1 MVNKGGHHRHTRIMV
16 RQPRN
21 TKAWISI
28 IAIGFLIAA
37 MPSAVAVSYLSSGLA
52 ISGFFNPSEM
62 AGDTYAV
69 SYSPDDELVAAGYA
83 SGVVIY
89 NSTTK
94 EVVKSINMNDAVY
107 RVEFSSDGQFLVL
120 GLRSLESYQNA
131 LVLLSKEADWSVISE
146 VTGSKRVLAVT
157 ISPTN
162 SNIAFNGATNSIIEA
177 NFSDLDDSTTYGGI
191 HSSAVTCLSYSH
203 DGSFLLSGGSDGRLV
218 KWNRNNSST
227 EVIYNFELDGVAD
240 CSFSPSNDKFAVLSG
255 GGIIQIYSEY
265 AELEYDIDITQG
277 SRILW
282 SDDGLRLYVI
292 QTIGA
297 SKLLSYI
304 SASGSWS
311 SGTITYLG
319 HAVSDFDIKTDYST
333 LITATNTRHL
343 AEYSNSYIPL
353 YFGIA
358 GLDTDGDGIP
368 NDFDEDDD
376 GDGIVDK
383 WDSECPGGIT
393 CSLTPKQDSIRQVK
407 IVVSMN
413 EVLAFDIILLTS
425 EQSSAMRNITTN
437 SIEEDIF
444 LSEQE
449 AYRISDS
456 ICSNIVEEDL
466 IDSWQAKL
474 SIEGVSLSN
483 GEVACTAT
491 YGLLGIFA
499 DDYETRIR
507 ITTFITFKMS
517 GSPSIPYNISIS
529 GKIPMPSGSA
539 AQMAP
544 LFPILVQVDALG
556 SDEYEVLW
564 DDIGSGIVLAV
575 NEAAPDEL
583 SFFEIMLNFAI
594 DNILLALL
602 AGFISAFGIITMIR
616 RRNLKILNL
625 DQYVEGFG
633 GDEVAISGDEDMR
646 WRAEEGDA
654 PPKPGL
660 SPPPSRQQR
669 ISGSVIPESV
679 SSIKSKKVRRRPDAQ
694 DIPEDSKRIRLD
706 SHSHQTN
713 PPDEWDYGRDATYE
727 DASEAY
733 DYREEISSPKVRKV
747 KVAADEPQPKKRRKA
762 KRRAKKT
769 TTEKKVS
776 KDETRATSSQQDDD
790 DEFMDSAMD
799 KLVFSN
805 KSD

>member
-1 MVNKGGHHRHTRIMV
+1 M
-16 RQPRN
+16 
-21 TKAWISI
+21 
-28 IAIGFLIAA
+28 AIGFLIAA
-37 MPSAVAVSYLSSGLA
+37 TPSAVAASYLSSGLA

-62 AGDTYAV
+62 AGGSYAV

-94 EVVKSINMNDAVY
+94 EVIKSINMNDAVY

-120 GLRSLESYQNA
+120 GLRSLESYQNS
-131 LVLLSKEADWSVISE
+131 LVLLSKEADWGVISE
-146 VTGSKRVLAVT
+146 VTGSKRVVAVA

-191 HSSAVTCLSYSH
+191 HSSTVTCLSYSH

-297 SKLLSYI
+297 SKLLSFI

-343 AEYSNSYIPL
+343 AEYSNSFIPL

-376 GDGIVDK
+376 GDGIVDP

-425 EQSSAMRNITTN
+425 EQSSAIRNITTN
-437 SIEEDIF
+437 SIEDDIF

-456 ICSNIVEEDL
+456 ICSNIVEKDL

-491 YGLLGIFA
+491 YGLLGTFA
-499 DDYETRIR
+499 GDYETRIR
-507 ITTFITFKMS
+507 ITTFTTFKMS
-517 GSPSIPYNISIS
+517 GSPTIPYNISIS

-544 LFPILVQVDALG
+544 LFPILVKVDALG

-564 DDIGSGIVLAV
+564 DDIGSGIVLMV
-575 NEAAPDEL
+575 NEAAPVEL
-583 SFFEIMLNFAI
+583 SLFEIMLNFAI
-594 DNILLALL
+594 DNILWAIL
-602 AGFISAFGIITMIR
+602 AGFITALGIITMIR

-625 DQYVEGFG
+625 DLDIEGFG
-633 GDEVAISGDEDMR
+633 SDEVARSGDEDMR
-646 WRAEEGDA
+646 WRAEEGAA

-660 SPPPSRQQR
+660 GPPPSRRQR
-669 ISGSVIPESV
+669 ISGSLMPESV
-679 SSIKSKKVRRRPDAQ
+679 SSIKSKKVRRQSGTQ

-713 PPDEWDYGRDATYE
+713 PPGEWDYGWDATYE

-733 DYREEISSPKVRKV
+733 DYREEISSAKVRKV
-747 KVAADEPQPKKRRKA
+747 KVVAEEPQPKKRRKA

-790 DEFMDSAMD
+790 DEFMDSALG

-805 KSD
+805 KGD